1 MAYYLVSDAHLTV
14 HSYPQFS
21 PIINTKPPNQPPP
34 ITQKPTLPK
43 GQYIFIISAFTR
55 FPQPAS
61 FHPCDFL
68 RVWAGVQLLLVATVG
83 TYDQPRPLQCC
94 AVVAVVGRQLVWLGR
109 EGRGGGGGSLRKG
122 KGPRE
127 MVIVIRKMRRHQ
139 VMRE

>member
-1 MAYYLVSDAHLTV
+1 MAYYLVCDAHLTV

-109 EGRGGGGGSLRKG
+109 EGRRRRVFEKG
-122 KGPRE
+122 ERARE
-127 MVIVIRKMRRHQ
+127 MGIVIRKMRRHQ